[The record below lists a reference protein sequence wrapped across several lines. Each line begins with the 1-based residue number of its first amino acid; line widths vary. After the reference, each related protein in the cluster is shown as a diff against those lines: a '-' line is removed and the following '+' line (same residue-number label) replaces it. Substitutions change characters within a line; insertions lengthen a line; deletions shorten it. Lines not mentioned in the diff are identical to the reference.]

1 MKPYIKWLLV
11 PILILT
17 LLLVPTLKNTINK
30 PEIQV
35 FFDEEESA
43 FIDAHPIIKIG
54 LDPAYAPFEFFE
66 EDAYKGMSL
75 EFLDWFEDFTG
86 MTFEK
91 VKYETFSD
99 ILTAVKNKEIDMT
112 GGVIKTADRQ
122 TFMGFTDTFYANFD
136 IILIRKD
143 SEPITE
149 KDLVSVKTGAIRDYS
164 VVGYLKEKFPG
175 MDLLEVN
182 DITEGLQKLAFGEI
196 DAFVTDFSQA
206 SYYIYKYGHQNITA
220 IEDAKISIDG
230 NLRFGVRK
238 DYEVLASIINKALQN
253 MPTDKR
259 TEIQQR
265 WIGLNVK
272 PLFSKEVIWL
282 LVVILSF
289 LCLIMAFVLVLNR
302 VLKKE
307 VASKTIQLENE
318 LARVKLVE
326 KNLQNLNETLE
337 IQVKNRTLE
346 LEKVI
351 EDLERT
357 QKQVIKA
364 EKMAFLGNLVA
375 GVAHEM
381 NSPLGVVLTGSS
393 HLKVITSE
401 LKDALEE
408 GRITKSKMEQ
418 MLDTLE
424 NLSLMIEDNT
434 SRMSKL
440 VLNFK
445 QLAVEQY
452 QNKFEWFMPYE
463 ICESVILHFST
474 YTKDLVKIKNNIPKS
489 LRLYSSSNAF
499 EQIIEQLIQNA
510 LQHAEIPLL
519 SLAIEIDAEVV
530 DKEVNI
536 RVKDN
541 GKGMDKAVAPKA
553 FDPFYTTKRHVGNAG
568 LGMHIVYNL
577 VKYQLE
583 GDVEIQTDRESGF
596 VVIIRGIKL
605 IDES

>member
-1 MKPYIKWLLV
+1 MKPYIKWLLL
-11 PILILT
+11 PIIILLLI
-17 LLLVPTLKNTINK
+17 LVPTLKNTINK
-30 PEIQV
+30 PEVQAI
-35 FFDEEESA
+35 FDAEELA
-43 FIDAHPIIKIG
+43 FIEAHPSIKIG
-54 LDPAYAPFEFFE
+54 LDPSYAPFEFFE
-66 EDAYKGMSL
+66 DNAFKGMSL
-75 EFLDWFEDFTG
+75 EFLAWFEEYTG
-86 MTFEK
+86 LKIET

-112 GGVIKTADRQ
+112 GGVIKTEERQ
-122 TFMGFTDTFYANFD
+122 KFMTFTDTFYANFD
-136 IILIRKD
+136 IILIRQD
-143 SEPITE
+143 SEVITE
-149 KDLVSVKTGAIRDYS
+149 KDLVRVKTGAIRDYS
-164 VVGYLKEKFPG
+164 VAGYLKDKYPTI
-175 MDLLEVN
+175 DLVEVS
-182 DITEGLQKLAFGEI
+182 DISEGLQKLAFGEI

-206 SYYIYKYGHQNITA
+206 SYYIYKYGHHNITA

-230 NLRFGVRK
+230 NLRFGIRK
-238 DYEVLASIINKALQN
+238 DYEVLAGIINKALQN
-253 MPTDKR
+253 LPTEKR

-272 PLFSKEVIWL
+272 PLFSKEVIFIL
-282 LVVILSF
+282 IIILSF
-289 LCLIMAFVLVLNR
+289 LSLIVAFVLVLNR

-318 LARVKLVE
+318 LARVKSVE

-393 HLKVITSE
+393 HLKVVTEEIKS
-401 LKDALEE
+401 ALGE
-408 GRITKSKMEQ
+408 GRITKAKMEQ
-418 MLDTLE
+418 MLETLE

-434 SRMSKL
+434 TRMSKL

-452 QNKFEWFMPYE
+452 QNKYELFSPYE
-463 ICESVILHFST
+463 ICQSVLHHFST
-474 YTKDLVKIKNNIPKS
+474 YTKDLVKIENKIPKS
-489 LRLYSSSNAF
+489 LLLYSSSNAF

-510 LQHAEIPLL
+510 LQHSEIPLL
-519 SLAIEIDAEVV
+519 SLAIAIEAEVV
-530 DKEVNI
+530 NEEVI
-536 RVKDN
+536 FHVRDN
-541 GKGMDKAVAPKA
+541 GKGMDKGASSKA
-553 FDPFYTTKRHVGNAG
+553 FDPFFTTKRHIGNAG

-583 GDVEIQTDRESGF
+583 GEVEIQTEPESGF
-596 VVIIRGIKL
+596 EVIIRGIKPKV
-605 IDES
+605 D